1 MSHQLTFA
9 DSEFNGK
16 RRKTRKELFLAR
28 MEALLPWAM
37 MLAVIEPVY
46 PKAGNGRRP
55 YPLDTM
61 LRIHCMQQ
69 WYSLSDGAMEDALY
83 EIASMRLFAKL
94 SLDQAIPDRTTI
106 MNFRHLLEQHRLAR
120 QLFDSVNQW
129 LSDAGIMMKQ
139 GTLVDATL
147 IEAPCSTKNKRGE
160 RDGEMHQT
168 KKGNQWY
175 FGMKAHIGV
184 DAKSGMTH
192 SLETTAANEHDLNQ
206 VGNLLHGEEAFVFAD
221 AGYQG
226 AENREELADV
236 KAQWAIAMRPGRLK
250 ELKKHPRKNKAV
262 IAFERLKSSI
272 RAKVEPPFRIIKRQF
287 GFVKARF
294 KGLRKND
301 NQLAMLFT
309 LANLFRVDQM
319 IRAWDSCAQKSR

>member
-1 MSHQLTFA
+1 MNYQLTFA

-28 MEALLPWAM
+28 MDALLPWAM
-37 MLAVIEPVY
+37 MLEVIEPVY
-46 PKAGNGRRP
+46 PKADNGRRP

-94 SLDQAIPDRTTI
+94 SLEQAIPDRTTI

-120 QLFDSVNQW
+120 QLFDAVNQW

-139 GTLVDATL
+139 GTLNDATL
-147 IEAPCSTKNKRGE
+147 IEAPCSTKNTRGE

-168 KKGNQWY
+168 KKVNQWY

-184 DAKSGMTH
+184 DAKSGLTH

-206 VGNLLHGEEAFVFAD
+206 VGNLLHGEEEFVFAD

-236 KAQWAIAMRPGRLK
+236 KAQWAIAMRPGSLK
-250 ELKKHPRKNKAV
+250 ELK
-262 IAFERLKSSI
+262 SI
-272 RAKVEPPFRIIKRQF
+272 REKTR
-287 GFVKARF
+287 
-294 KGLRKND
+294 L
-301 NQLAMLFT
+301 
-309 LANLFRVDQM
+309 
-319 IRAWDSCAQKSR
+319 

>member
-37 MLAVIEPVY
+37 MLEVIEPVY

-83 EIASMRLFAKL
+83 EITSMRLFAKL

-106 MNFRHLLEQHRLAR
+106 MNFRHLLEQHQLAR
-120 QLFDSVNQW
+120 QLFDAVNLW

-184 DAKSGMTH
+184 DAKSGLTH
-192 SLETTAANEHDLNQ
+192 SLKTTAANEHDLNQ

-272 RAKVEPPFRIIKRQF
+272 RAKVEHPFRIIKRQF

>member
-1 MSHQLTFA
+1 MSHQFTFA

-37 MLAVIEPVY
+37 MLEVIEPVY

-106 MNFRHLLEQHRLAR
+106 MNFRHLLEQHQLAR
-120 QLFDSVNQW
+120 QLFDAVNLW

-184 DAKSGMTH
+184 DAKSGLTH
-192 SLETTAANEHDLNQ
+192 SLETTAANEHDINQ
-206 VGNLLHGEEAFVFAD
+206 VGNLFHGKEEFVFDD

-262 IAFERLKSSI
+262 IAFERLKFSI
-272 RAKVEPPFRIIKRQF
+272 RAKVNHPCRLIQR
-287 GFVKARF
+287 
-294 KGLRKND
+294 
-301 NQLAMLFT
+301 
-309 LANLFRVDQM
+309 
-319 IRAWDSCAQKSR
+319 

>member
-9 DSEFNGK
+9 DCEFNGK

-37 MLAVIEPVY
+37 MLEVIEPVY

-83 EIASMRLFAKL
+83 EITSMRLFAKL

-106 MNFRHLLEQHRLAR
+106 MNFRHLLEQHQLAR
-120 QLFDSVNQW
+120 QLFDAVNLW

-184 DAKSGMTH
+184 DAKSGLTH
-192 SLETTAANEHDLNQ
+192 SLEATAANEHDLNQ

-272 RAKVEPPFRIIKRQF
+272 RAKVEHPFRIIKRQF

-319 IRAWDSCAQKSR
+319 IRTWDNCAQKSR